1 SGIHALGAR
10 PPMFLTT
17 FDHVLPPSRVT
28 CTLPSSVPAQMTF
41 GSIIDGAI
49 ARIVQW
55 NSAAV
60 LSTTIGP
67 PDDFCLLLSLVER
80 SGLITSHDWPWF
92 VDLNRTLPPKYTVWP
107 SGPSAIGE
115 FQL

>member
-1 SGIHALGAR
+1 
-10 PPMFLTT
+10 MFFTT
-17 FDHVLPPSRVT
+17 FVHVLPPSRVT
-28 CTLPSSVPAQMTF
+28 CTFPSSVPTQIRF
-41 GSIIDGAI
+41 GSIVDGAI

-67 PDDFCLLLSLVER
+67 PDDFCLLLSLVDR
-80 SGLITSHDWPWF
+80 SGLMTSHDWPWL
-92 VDLNRTLPPKYTVWP
+92 VDLKSTLPPKYTVCP
-107 SGPSAIGE
+107 SGPRTIGE